1 MNAKG
6 SLGGRSEQL
15 SFLDFEMLALRT
27 TPHNCI
33 YRGHMRK
40 RGKVLRSPHAG
51 PGLLMVEGR
60 QYPFSLESLWKS
72 QGSPQPGLDKTKWSF
87 SKKLAAKFGRSK

>member
-1 MNAKG
+1 M
-6 SLGGRSEQL
+6 
-15 SFLDFEMLALRT
+15 
-27 TPHNCI
+27 
-33 YRGHMRK
+33 
-40 RGKVLRSPHAG
+40 RSPHTG

-72 QGSPQPGLDKTKWSF
+72 QGLPQPGLAVDIEFGQSGQIVAITVVPESQLAGEQTEATQDEKSKWSF